1 MTRLLALS
9 FLLMIFFVSNAQ
21 VKNIV
26 TNEQLWFGYFNQT
39 RLTDRSGIWLDPQLR
54 LTENFVD
61 RASISILRAGYIY
74 FLNDNVRLT
83 AGYGYITAYSG
94 SDEVPNIPE
103 HRPWQQIQWFD
114 KRKHFTMMQYVRLE
128 ERFRRK
134 SIGTEL
140 LDDYLFTYRFRYN
153 IAFTIP
159 LKAGGVQPKTPFAF
173 VNNEI
178 LINAGKE
185 VVNNYF
191 DQNRFFAGVG
201 YQFTKSLNAQIGYL
215 NVFVAQ
221 PVPYTFTNAHA
232 VRVFVFH
239 NLDLRKE
246 K

>member
-1 MTRLLALS
+1 MRKIVLVYCLQILFFSVLAQEKT
-9 FLLMIFFVSNAQ
+9 VNT
-21 VKNIV
+21 V
-26 TNEQLWFGYFNQT
+26 EQAWFGYFNQT
-39 RLTDRSGIWLDPQLR
+39 RLTERSGIWLDPQLR
-54 LTENFVD
+54 LTDNFVD
-61 RASISILRAGYIY
+61 RAGISILRAGYIY

-114 KRKHFTMMQYVRLE
+114 KRKHFSMMQYVRLE

-134 SIGTEL
+134 SNGTEL

-185 VVNNYF
+185 VANNYF

-232 VRVFVFH
+232 IRLFVFH

>member
-1 MTRLLALS
+1 MRKIVLVYCLQILFFSVLAQEKA
-9 FLLMIFFVSNAQ
+9 VNT
-21 VKNIV
+21 V
-26 TNEQLWFGYFNQT
+26 EQAWFGYFNQT

-54 LTENFVD
+54 LTDNFVD
-61 RASISILRAGYIY
+61 RAGISILRAGYIY

-114 KRKHFTMMQYVRLE
+114 KRKHFSMMQYVRLE

-134 SIGTEL
+134 SNGTEL
-140 LDDYLFTYRFRYN
+140 LDDYFFTYRFRYN

-159 LKAGGVQPKTPFAF
+159 LKEGGVQPKTPFAF

-185 VVNNYF
+185 VLNNYF

-232 VRVFVFH
+232 IRLFVFH

>member
-1 MTRLLALS
+1 MRKIVLTFCLQILFFSVLAQEKT
-9 FLLMIFFVSNAQ
+9 VST
-21 VKNIV
+21 V
-26 TNEQLWFGYFNQT
+26 EQAWFGYFNQT
-39 RLTDRSGIWLDPQLR
+39 RLTERSGLWFDPQLR
-54 LTENFVD
+54 LTDNFID
-61 RASISILRAGYIY
+61 RAGISILRAGYIY
-74 FLNDNVRLT
+74 YLNDNVRLT

-114 KRKHFTMMQYVRLE
+114 KRKHFSMMQYVRLE

-134 SIGTEL
+134 SNGTEL

-185 VVNNYF
+185 VANNYF

-232 VRVFVFH
+232 IRLFVFH

>member
-1 MTRLLALS
+1 MRKIVLVYCLQILFFSVLAQEKT
-9 FLLMIFFVSNAQ
+9 VNT
-21 VKNIV
+21 V
-26 TNEQLWFGYFNQT
+26 EQAWFGYFNQN

-54 LTENFVD
+54 LTDNFVD
-61 RASISILRAGYIY
+61 RAGISILRAGYIY

-114 KRKHFTMMQYVRLE
+114 KRKHFSMMQYVRLE

-134 SIGTEL
+134 SNGTEL

-185 VVNNYF
+185 VANNYF

-232 VRVFVFH
+232 IRLFVFH

>member
-1 MTRLLALS
+1 MRKIVLVYCLQILFFSVLAQEKT
-9 FLLMIFFVSNAQ
+9 VNT
-21 VKNIV
+21 V
-26 TNEQLWFGYFNQT
+26 EQAWFGYFNQT
-39 RLTDRSGIWLDPQLR
+39 RLTERSGIWLDPQLR

-61 RASISILRAGYIY
+61 RAGISILRAGYIY

-114 KRKHFTMMQYVRLE
+114 KRKYFSMMQYVRLE

-134 SIGTEL
+134 SNGTEL

-185 VVNNYF
+185 VANNYF

-232 VRVFVFH
+232 IRLFLFH